1 MIKHE
6 AERSTE
12 ITEWSEKRKKKI
24 YKKLRI
30 ENERKVTQELEINQ
44 DPFK

>member
-1 MIKHE
+1 MRQRE
-6 AERSTE
+6 ALRSLNE
-12 ITEWSEKRKKKI
+12 VKSVKK
-24 YKKLRI
+24 YDKKLRI

>member
-1 MIKHE
+1 MRQRGELRLLNEVK
-6 AERSTE
+6 SV
-12 ITEWSEKRKKKI
+12 KK
-24 YKKLRI
+24 YDKKLRI